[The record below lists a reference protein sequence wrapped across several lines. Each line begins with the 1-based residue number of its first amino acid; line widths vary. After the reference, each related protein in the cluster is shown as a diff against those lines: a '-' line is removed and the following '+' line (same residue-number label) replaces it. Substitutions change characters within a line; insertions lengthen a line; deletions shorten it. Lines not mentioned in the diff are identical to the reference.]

1 MKNIS
6 NYQALGR
13 LPKGAMNS
21 AEKEYA
27 SHLEMLK
34 RAGEIFDYR
43 FEQVKFALANNTKY
57 TPDFLVINKDREVEI
72 HEVKG
77 FWTDDARVKIKV
89 AQRQNP
95 WFKFI
100 TIKKRTKK
108 DGGGW
113 QIEEFGE

>member
-1 MKNIS
+1 MSKH
-6 NYQALGR
+6 YLALGR
-13 LPKGAMNS
+13 LPKGTMNGT
-21 AEKEYA
+21 EKEYA
-27 SHLEMLK
+27 GYLEMLK
-34 RAGEIFDYR
+34 CVGKILDYR
-43 FEQVKFALANNTKY
+43 FEQVKFALANNTMY
-57 TPDFLVINKDREVEI
+57 TPDFLVINKDREVEL

-100 TIKKRTKK
+100 AVRKQAKK

-113 QIEEFGE
+113 QIEEFKE